1 MTDEFIWPV
10 RAVNLGR
17 AQPFRGEEASAIGKS
32 PVTGP
37 VAVTALGLAG
47 DEQADRVHH
56 GGPDM
61 AVHHYPRDHYAYWRT
76 FVGDHPLLRGEGAL
90 GENVSAEGLTEA
102 AACIGDRYRLGS
114 ALVEISQGRKPCWKL
129 GHRLDDPR
137 VTAEVVSTGR
147 AGWYYRVIEEGQ
159 VAAGDRLELV
169 ERPCPKWSV
178 ARVFTLIVA
187 GGHKAD
193 PAACRALSSLEP
205 LSADWR
211 TRAEKLLG

>member
-1 MTDEFIWPV
+1 MSMGAAYTV
-10 RAVNLGR
+10 RSVNLGR
-17 AQPFRGEEASAIGKS
+17 ALPFRGEEASAIGK
-32 PVTGP
+32 VAAAGP
-37 VAVTALGLAG
+37 VQVTALGLAG

-61 AVHHYPRDHYAYWRT
+61 AIHHYPRDHYAYWRE
-76 FVGDHPLLRGEGAL
+76 FVGDHPLLLGEGAL
-90 GENVSAEGLTEA
+90 GENISATGLIETE
-102 AACIGDRYRLGS
+102 ACIGDRFRLGS

-147 AGWYYRVIEEGQ
+147 AGWYYRVIEAGQ
-159 VAAGDRLELV
+159 VAAGDSLELIA
-169 ERPCPKWSV
+169 RPQPEWNV
-178 ARVFTLIVA
+178 ARVFDLIVA

-193 PAACRALSSLEP
+193 PAGIAALARLDV

-211 TRAEKLLG
+211 RRAAGLA